1 MTEIKRMWSLT
12 LKVIYLASKLRLC
25 FIIVMREKMQ
35 QGSENQKAQWKFTE
49 RGDYFYMGEF
59 GKNA

>member
-12 LKVIYLASKLRLC
+12 LKVIYLASKLRLY

-35 QGSENQKAQWKFTE
+35 QGSENKKTQWKFTE
-49 RGDYFYMGEF
+49 RGDYFYMAEF

>member
-1 MTEIKRMWSLT
+1 MWSLT

>member
-1 MTEIKRMWSLT
+1 MWSLT
-12 LKVIYLASKLRLC
+12 LKVIYLASKLRLY

-35 QGSENQKAQWKFTE
+35 QGSENKKTQWKFTE
-49 RGDYFYMGEF
+49 RGDYFYMAEF